1 MATRQRQDDG
11 GVSVFATDPGYRP
24 PSSAFRR
31 FIWKWR
37 MWFESTLALSMLEG
51 WEKVLIGASP
61 SAHPSKSMLPPR
73 NLMMYAVALM
83 AMFWGLL
90 ITGIYRY
97 LPYHLQFLYQRAIYY
112 LSGTEQKDWSSAR
125 GFGATVLSTRAPHVQ
140 AGEF

>member
-1 MATRQRQDDG
+1 
-11 GVSVFATDPGYRP
+11 VFATDPGYRP

-51 WEKVLIGASP
+51 WEKILI
-61 SAHPSKSMLPPR
+61 
-73 NLMMYAVALM
+73 VALM

-112 LSGTEQKDWSSAR
+112 LSGTEQKD
-125 GFGATVLSTRAPHVQ
+125 
-140 AGEF
+140 